1 MTLKH
6 LVTGAAKTR
15 QDNLKLW
22 LFYEDTIVEHLIK
35 ILIIDSSDHNLN
47 DWQNEINNHLV
58 KITKQNKIIK
68 TGKSFYDEVREKLQQ
83 TNDSISLYTKEA
95 VKAYLNNP
103 SNLKHRALIR
113 ETSIIA
119 IKETVESLLE
129 IIIDYAELH
138 RPIYIYKNPNTRL
151 TISSFWDLHE
161 TKRVVKDIRE
171 LKSII
176 K

>member
-1 MTLKH
+1 MILKQ

-22 LFYEDTIVEHLIK
+22 IFYEDTIVENLIK
-35 ILIIDSSDHNLN
+35 ILIIASYYNLN

-83 TNDSISLYTKEA
+83 TNGSISFYTKEA
-95 VKAYLNNP
+95 VKPYLNNP
-103 SNLKHRALIR
+103 SNLKHIALVR
-113 ETSIIA
+113 ETSISV

-138 RPIYIYKNPNTRL
+138 RPIYIYKNHNTRL
-151 TISSFWDLHE
+151 TISFFGIYTR
-161 TKRVVKDIRE
+161 TKE
-171 LKSII
+171 L
-176 K
+176 